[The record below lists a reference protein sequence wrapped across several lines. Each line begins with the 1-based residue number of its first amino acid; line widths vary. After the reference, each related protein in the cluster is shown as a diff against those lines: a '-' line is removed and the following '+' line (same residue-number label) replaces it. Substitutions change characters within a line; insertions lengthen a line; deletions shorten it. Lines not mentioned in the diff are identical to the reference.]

1 MMVAIGSLTA
11 GAFGASEN
19 GVCAALFA
27 GAESFGSS
35 GWEGPF
41 RTKHSSP
48 RIGLGGEDS
57 QIEGDVASEGN
68 TCKLVQ
74 AALKVSCVEPTL
86 SQ

>member
-1 MMVAIGSLTA
+1 MMVAIGSLRA
-11 GAFGASEN
+11 GAFGASVN

-27 GAESFGSS
+27 GAESFGCS

-48 RIGLGGEDS
+48 RIGLEGEDS
-57 QIEGDVASEGN
+57 QIKGDVASEGN